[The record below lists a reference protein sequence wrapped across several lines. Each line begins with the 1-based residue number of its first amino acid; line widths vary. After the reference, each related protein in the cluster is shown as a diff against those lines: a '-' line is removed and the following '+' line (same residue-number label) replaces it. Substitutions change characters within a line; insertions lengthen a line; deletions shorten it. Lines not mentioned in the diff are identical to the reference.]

1 MTRLQLCVDR
11 LHLLRSPDF
20 APENM
25 GAVESA
31 TRDKQHHAGSWLRL
45 GKFPLVLDVFIL
57 G

>member
-1 MTRLQLCVDR
+1 MTRLQLCVDG
-11 LHLLRSPDF
+11 LHPLRSPDF

-45 GKFPLVLDVFIL
+45 GKFPLILGVFIL